1 MKLVAAAALAACV
14 GAGPAAAAGL
24 PILLPS
30 VRTSL
35 TPGPPLAGRSAP
47 TTEVIF
53 PPGMTSDQRVL
64 VGIDT
69 TGKPVSVAVVQ
80 RLMLKNLGDY
90 SFAVSGPIVDVE
102 AAPGTDSEPGL
113 RRDAIL
119 WSGFSPGKKTL
130 AAQAKLRLAPA
141 SAVLPLRVTIERE
154 GDALILRGENV
165 SAAAG
170 PVLRGDVS
178 LQEGARALDETRRR
192 LHLGRSAPDL
202 YVNVP
207 RTPLSQSE
215 PIAAP
220 LDVRGEL
227 AGKRFAYTLGDGR
240 PMRFELRVPNAP
252 TTAKLQLVAT
262 PVPPRRMLR
271 PPGAKTWAEA
281 VRRGRV
287 SRARLLERISRVR
300 LTEAR
305 ELQYRT
311 FLVNPN
317 AAGRSSAVYVYE
329 TAKKTA
335 APPTATSPS
344 GGGDDAWSTLLIA
357 TLAVLGTGALVVLW
371 AHS

>member
-1 MKLVAAAALAACV
+1 MKLVAAALAACV

-47 TTEVIF
+47 ATEVVF

-80 RLMLKNLGDY
+80 RLTLRNLGDY

-130 AAQAKLRLAPA
+130 AARATLRFAAA

-154 GDALILRGENV
+154 GDALILRGANV
-165 SAAAG
+165 TAAPG
-170 PVLRGDVS
+170 PVLLGDVS
-178 LQEGARALDETRRR
+178 PQEAARALDATRQR
-192 LHLGRSAPDL
+192 LPLGRSAPDL
-202 YVNVP
+202 YLNVP
-207 RTPLSQSE
+207 RTPLSRSE

-220 LDVRGEL
+220 LDVRGEF

-240 PMRFELRVPNAP
+240 PLFFELRVPHAAAN
-252 TTAKLQLVAT
+252 AKLQLVVT
-262 PVPPRRMLR
+262 PVPPRRLLT

-281 VRRGRV
+281 LRRGSV
-287 SRARLLERISRVR
+287 PRARLLERISRLR

-317 AAGRSSAVYVYE
+317 AAGRSSAVYVYG

-335 APPTATSPS
+335 APPTSAAPS
-344 GGGDDAWSTLLIA
+344 GGGDNAWSALLIA
-357 TLAVLGTGALVVLW
+357 ALAVLGSGALVVLW